1 MYRWPQ
7 YRSGRSI
14 RSSRLTQPEP
24 ACFLLGYE
32 DIVAR
37 IQTLNIW
44 SGVSPKFNCNTAT
57 GHLRK
62 ITGLSSTDSDP
73 SLHPILRRPEARPR
87 PSSFS
92 PQDKKIPTSHDGT
105 GSATGYFPSSQ
116 PNVIEFVLRDS
127 NFPVTQAKTEQN
139 PTPPRAAS
147 LPDPITTPRLAKS
160 MALDLAACSL
170 KYMHA
175 SHCLNAYAT

>member
-1 MYRWPQ
+1 MISELSEEIVIHQGTWSIHLVYRWPQ
-7 YRSGRSI
+7 YSSG
-14 RSSRLTQPEP
+14 PEP

-116 PNVIEFVLRDS
+116 PNVIEFVLRG
-127 NFPVTQAKTEQN
+127 Q
-139 PTPPRAAS
+139 
-147 LPDPITTPRLAKS
+147 
-160 MALDLAACSL
+160 
-170 KYMHA
+170 
-175 SHCLNAYAT
+175 